1 MKSLKLFTIGMLL
14 LLSATLQAQV
24 AVNVNLGSAPQWGPV
39 GHEKVDYY
47 YIPDVESYYDV
58 RSSQFIYF
66 GGGKWVRSRQLP
78 RQYRNYD
85 LYNGY
90 KVVLTD
96 YHGNSPYTHYKT
108 HKVKYHKGYKGS
120 PQRSIGHRSEKKSY
134 NKGNHNK
141 SHKGNHNKG
150 NGGHKKGKGNKDRD

>member
-14 LLSATLQAQV
+14 LLSATLQAQI

-39 GHEKVDYY
+39 GYETVDYY

-66 GGGKWVRSRQLP
+66 GGGKWIRSRQLP

-96 YHGNSPYTHYKT
+96 YRGHSPYAHYNT

-120 PQRSIGHRSEKKSY
+120 PQRSIGHRSEKKLY
-134 NKGNHNK
+134 NKGNHQEN
-141 SHKGNHNKG
+141 HKGNKG
-150 NGGHKKGKGNKDRD
+150 KGGHNKGKGNRDRH